1 VSFEIKALGFSYIG
15 FKNFINICPVGNI
28 DLVEGKYIRFTSS
41 EGGIWHRT
49 KQIVENN
56 FTIIYSLSF
65 KKTKSIFKLKR

>member
-1 VSFEIKALGFSYIG
+1 MSFEIKALGFSYIG